1 MVAQLSWPAATDAT
15 LFDLFLKWSAG
26 MQADQ
31 LSESHSVDNNA
42 DAHCTK
48 MEAVLAGH
56 CVFAASL
63 STVYGVLCS

>member
-1 MVAQLSWPAATDAT
+1 
-15 LFDLFLKWSAG
+15 

-56 CVFAASL
+56 CVFNASL